1 MAFIGLFDNFRNN
14 GGPKGNLGD
23 FKHAARLYVDNNM
36 RLAPKFKFL
45 YHVVLNINPSIEY
58 NPLQSNTLKREVNI
72 LAKAVDLPQYRIS
85 TNVIN
90 QYNRKKIVQT
100 GVDYQP
106 ISLEFH
112 DDNAGLTTLLWE
124 TYFRYYF
131 NDSNYTQRN
140 TDGTPALDVAAYNKV
155 ATGLNRAYGKLDD
168 NGYRYGLDRSN
179 KKQNF
184 FTSIQ
189 VFQLAPQGTKSTF
202 TSFTLINPIIESFQH
217 DSLTQEGSE
226 ITSNKLSISYEAV
239 QYARGYTKTGISPSG
254 FGEDHY
260 DHQPS
265 PLGLDR
271 SALLGGAINIAGL
284 NNNTPQSRNLQIA
297 NNITQIGFGLS
308 AINNTFNASGNNK
321 ILTTLGNIGN
331 AATAIGQLGTSVI
344 SLGNLSFPSASTGV
358 KQTLTN
364 LKLF

>member
-1 MAFIGLFDNFRNN
+1 MAFIGLFDNFRNT

-45 YHVVLNINPSIEY
+45 YHVVLNINPSIVY

-72 LAKAVDLPQYRIS
+72 LAKAVDLPQFRIGTS
-85 TNVIN
+85 VVN

-131 NDSNYTQRN
+131 NDSNFTSRN
-140 TDGTPALDVAAYNKV
+140 TDGTPALDVDSYKKV
-155 ATGLNRAYGKLDD
+155 ANGLNRSYGNFED

-189 VFQLAPQGTKSTF
+189 VFQLSPQGANSTF

-217 DSLTQEGSE
+217 DNLTQEGSE
-226 ITSNKLSISYEAV
+226 LSSNKLTIAYESV
-239 QYARGYTKTGISPSG
+239 QYARGYTKKGISPTG

-260 DHQPS
+260 DQQPS

-271 SALLGGAINIAGL
+271 SARLGGAITIAGL
-284 NNNTPQSRNLQIA
+284 NNDTPQSKNLQLA

-331 AATAIGQLGTSVI
+331 AASAIGQLGTSII
-344 SLGNLSFPSASTGV
+344 SLGNLSFPSAANSV
-358 KQTLTN
+358 KQTSTN
-364 LKLF
+364 FKLF